1 MKDKKLLYFYPAIKN
16 SLFLCFIFF
25 AVQIFLGIVLEL
37 IRVSDYPAI
46 SETSV
51 LYGIMM
57 MIISLVSLF
66 IPIYYGFRKTK
77 TSFKEV
83 FKVRNISLKLWI
95 YGIIFSCGFV
105 IVSSE
110 IDNIINFFLPM
121 PLILEEL
128 FFDMAGNKSFIIALT
143 LLVLI
148 PAFGEEMFF
157 RGVILHGF
165 EKNYSVK
172 KAVFVNAFLFGAI
185 HLNPWQFLT
194 GFIIGAISAWA
205 AIKTK
210 SIFLSIY
217 IHFFN
222 NCLFLL
228 CYRFEGFIPIPG
240 FNSSYERGFQPL
252 WFTALG
258 LVITLFSVYL
268 FIKQLKKEKEVIKE
282 S

>member
-1 MKDKKLLYFYPAIKN
+1 MKDKKNMYSYPSIKN
-16 SLFLCFIFF
+16 SIFLCFIFF
-25 AVQIFLGIVLEL
+25 AVQISLGIVLEL
-37 IRVSDYPAI
+37 IRVS
-46 SETSV
+46 ETSV

-57 MIISLVSLF
+57 IIIFLVSLF

-77 TSFKEV
+77 TTFKEV
-83 FKVRNISLKLWI
+83 FKVRNISLKLWL
-95 YGIIFSCGFV
+95 YGIVFSCGFV

-121 PLILEEL
+121 PLVLEEV
-128 FFDMAGNKSFIIALT
+128 FFNMAGNKSFIIALST
-143 LLVLI
+143 LVLI

-172 KAVFVNAFLFGAI
+172 KAVFVSAFLFGVI
-185 HLNPWQFLT
+185 HLNPWQFIS
-194 GFIIGAISAWA
+194 GFIIGAISAWT

-222 NCLFLL
+222 NFLFLL
-228 CYRFEGFIPIPG
+228 CFRFENFIPIHG
-240 FNSSYERGFQPL
+240 FNKSYERSFQPL
-252 WFTALG
+252 WLTALG
-258 LVITLFSVYL
+258 LVITLFSAYL
-268 FIKQLKKEKEVIKE
+268 FVKQLKKEKSIIEE